1 MFEFDIC
8 LCGNGDECPYSK
20 ECLRGS
26 KRMGTGIYTISNF
39 YDPNSDEC
47 EYFIEKD
54 KKGNE

>member
-8 LCGNGDECPYSK
+8 LCGNGDECPYHK

-26 KRMGTGIYTISNF
+26 KKMGTGIYTISNF

-54 KKGNE
+54 NKE